1 MRFNEI
7 FALEDVKKE
16 LLNSISKNRIAHS
29 QVFTGPKGSPKIA
42 LALAYAQYINC
53 INKIKTDSCNTCDSC
68 VKYSKLTHPDLHLI
82 FPVIK
87 SSKCTRSVDYL
98 SEWRSFFTS
107 NIYSSLDEWSDFMG
121 DKAPYIYTHEFTSTK
136 ECVDSS
142 RLTLYNKLALKNFES
157 KYRVVIIWGPEKML
171 KIASNK
177 LLKFLE
183 EPPEGTIFLL
193 VSDEINS
200 LLPTITSRLQKT
212 FVPKYTE
219 LELLEF
225 YKEKFGPDIHSFS
238 KKADGDISYL
248 LSLER
253 STQETELL
261 KDFISWMR
269 LCFKQ
274 DFLGLTN
281 WAASISNNN
290 IIYQKK
296 LLNFAINIL
305 RNSLINNFVNNKIL
319 LTSTEEKEFVLK
331 FSKFVNEENSIPL
344 ILKFEKS
351 IAYLIRNINAKIL
364 FFELSLQISKMLRIK
379 TSKD

>member
-16 LLNSISKNRIAHS
+16 LLNGISRNRIAHS

-53 INKIKTDSCNTCDSC
+53 FNKTKTDSCNTCNSC
-68 VKYSKLTHPDLHLI
+68 VKYSKLSHPDLHII

-87 SSKCTRSVDYL
+87 TSKCTRSVDYL
-98 SEWRSFFTS
+98 PEWRNFFTS
-107 NIYSSLDEWSDFMG
+107 NIYSSLDEWSNFMG
-121 DKAPYIYTHEFTSTK
+121 DKNPFIYTHEFTSTK

-200 LLPTITSRLQKT
+200 LLPTINSRLQKT

-219 LELLEF
+219 SELIEF
-225 YKEKFGPDIHSFS
+225 YTQKFGPDVHGFS

-248 LSLER
+248 LSLQG
-253 STQETELL
+253 STQEIELL
-261 KDFISWMR
+261 RDFTSWMR

-274 DFLGLTN
+274 DFLELTN
-281 WAASISNNN
+281 WVVSISKRNV
-290 IIYQKK
+290 IYQKK
-296 LLNFAINIL
+296 LLNFAISTI
-305 RNSLINNFVNNKIL
+305 RNSLINNFVDNKML
-319 LTSTEEKEFVLK
+319 LTSTDEKEFVLK
-331 FSKFVNEENSIPL
+331 FSKFVNEENSILL
-344 ILKFEKS
+344 ILEFENS
-351 IAYLIRNINAKIL
+351 IGYLSRNINAKIL

-379 TSKD
+379 SSKD

>member
-16 LLNSISKNRIAHS
+16 LLNGISRNRIAHS

-53 INKIKTDSCNTCDSC
+53 LNKTKTDSCNTCNSC
-68 VKYSKLTHPDLHLI
+68 VKYSKLSHPDLHII

-87 SSKCTRSVDYL
+87 TSKCTRSVDYL
-98 SEWRSFFTS
+98 PEWRNFFTS
-107 NIYSSLDEWSDFMG
+107 NIYSSLDEWSNFMG
-121 DKAPYIYTHEFTSTK
+121 DKNPFIYTHEFTSTK

-200 LLPTITSRLQKT
+200 LLPTINSRLQKT

-219 LELLEF
+219 SELLQF
-225 YKEKFGPDIHSFS
+225 YKKKFGPDVHGFS
-238 KKADGDISYL
+238 KKADGNISYL
-248 LSLER
+248 LSLQG
-253 STQETELL
+253 STQEIELL
-261 KDFISWMR
+261 RDFTSWMR

-274 DFLGLTN
+274 DFQELTN
-281 WAASISNNN
+281 WVVSISKSNV
-290 IIYQKK
+290 IYQKK
-296 LLNFAINIL
+296 LLNFAINTI
-305 RNSLINNFVNNKIL
+305 RNSLINNFVDNKML
-319 LTSTEEKEFVLK
+319 LTSTDEKEFVLK
-331 FSKFVNEENSIPL
+331 FSKFVNEENSILL
-344 ILKFEKS
+344 ILEFENS
-351 IAYLIRNINAKIL
+351 IGYLSRNINAKIL

-379 TSKD
+379 SSND

>member
-16 LLNSISKNRIAHS
+16 LLNGISRNRIAHS

-121 DKAPYIYTHEFTSTK
+121 DKAPFIYTHEFTSTK

-274 DFLGLTN
+274 DFLELTN
-281 WAASISNNN
+281 WVVSISKSNV
-290 IIYQKK
+290 IYQKK
-296 LLNFAINIL
+296 LLNFAISII
-305 RNSLINNFVNNKIL
+305 RNSLINNFVDNKML
-319 LTSTEEKEFVLK
+319 LTSTDEKEFVLK
-331 FSKFVNEENSIPL
+331 FSKFVNEENSILL
-344 ILKFEKS
+344 ILEFENS
-351 IAYLIRNINAKIL
+351 IGYLSRNINAKIL
-364 FFELSLQISKMLRIK
+364 FFELSLQTSKMLRIK
-379 TSKD
+379 SSKD